1 MAAPELVTVARVG
14 DLRPGEIR
22 PVQRGGIELALANV
36 DGTFHAIQPRCPHLK
51 GPLGHGRLDGSVLS
65 CPWHGWQFDVT
76 TGENE
81 FDRAITIERY
91 EVAVEDGEIRVAVPD
106 ARLRQHAD

>member
-1 MAAPELVTVARVG
+1 MPVGQLTTVARADEVP
-14 DLRPGEIR
+14 PGTVVS
-22 PVQRGGIELALANV
+22 VQAGEQELALANA
-36 DGTFHAIQPRCPHLK
+36 DGSFHAVQPKCPHLG
-51 GPLGHGRLDGSVLS
+51 GPLGHGRLRGCVLT

-91 EVAVEDGEIRVAVPD
+91 EVVVEDGEVKVA
-106 ARLRQHAD
+106 L